1 MGRSAWNKVCQ
12 GRYKNQAK
20 NLREEQEVVFMAKD
34 KAIEK
39 KGNRGMKGEKEK
51 SETNA
56 GCCYV
61 VDPCGCYVD
70 PCGCY
75 V

>member
-1 MGRSAWNKVCQ
+1 MEENKTIEDSGNV
-12 GRYKNQAK
+12 
-20 NLREEQEVVFMAKD
+20 EE
-34 KAIEK
+34 EK
-39 KGNRGMKGEKEK
+39 KEVSNPDP
-51 SETNA
+51 

-75 V
+75 VNPCRCC